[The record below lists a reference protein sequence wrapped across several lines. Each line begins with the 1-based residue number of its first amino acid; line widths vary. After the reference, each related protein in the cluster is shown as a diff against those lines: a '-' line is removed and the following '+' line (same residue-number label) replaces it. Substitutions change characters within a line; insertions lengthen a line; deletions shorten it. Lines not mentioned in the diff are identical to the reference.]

1 MSIKSEA
8 VAYFQ
13 TNPDAN
19 PRDVMQMFGVSAGN
33 IYTYRKEALDGPVKV
48 RKTKKVVKKAP
59 QEFAGV
65 KESIDFDYQ
74 MNTSSDLLTET
85 GLTED
90 AVDNVWK
97 SYSQFM
103 TREEFIGYL
112 RGSAMDLWAA
122 GSYSQAARRLDKLVA
137 VTSV

>member
-33 IYTYRKEALDGPVKV
+33 IYSYRKEALDGPVKV
-48 RKTKKVVKKAP
+48 RKAKKMAKKAP
-59 QEFAGV
+59 QEFV
-65 KESIDFDYQ
+65 TIKEDIDFEYQ

-112 RGSAMDLWAA
+112 RGSSMDLWAA
-122 GSYSQAARRLDKLVA
+122 GNYAQAARRLDKLVA